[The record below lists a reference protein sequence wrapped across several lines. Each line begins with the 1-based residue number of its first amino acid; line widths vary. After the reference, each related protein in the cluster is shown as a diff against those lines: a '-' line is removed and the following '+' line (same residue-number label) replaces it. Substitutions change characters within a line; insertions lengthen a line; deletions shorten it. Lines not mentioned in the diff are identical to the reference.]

1 METKHCPSCGE
12 ELPISSSFCP
22 ACFKELD
29 VVGVVPSKSTVE
41 WRWYKILV
49 PTAILL
55 IIVLLA
61 SIFLPSK
68 NRNKVILSALP
79 TETFT
84 LVESS
89 TPVETD
95 DVPSSIPTT
104 VISTTV
110 APTAGPVTKAP
121 TATIAA
127 TGAASPTA
135 AATPTQTI
143 VPTQTTV
150 PTQTV
155 VPTQTTVPT
164 QTVAPTQTTAP
175 TQAATPTKTP
185 NQDETLY
192 TYRISNNKAVITN
205 YSGAAKTVSI
215 PAKLNGVQV
224 CEIATKAFYNN
235 DVIQEVYVPDSIQI
249 IGDYVFSNC
258 SDLKIV
264 SMGDSVTTLGTEAF
278 SQCDNLQS
286 VRLSNKIK
294 TIPASCFTNCGK
306 LQSVNLPTSLTTI
319 LGSAFDNTAITALSI
334 PATVT
339 TLPNMFCAYM
349 PKLEQIQVAGGNP
362 VYWSQDGVLFKKNT
376 WNSSSTLWVYP
387 GGKKDLSYTLP
398 NTADNI
404 YANAFC
410 KNPYLQT
417 VTLAPQTS
425 YINSYAFDHCT
436 GLTTLITYNTLTT
449 IQNGAF
455 RDCPNLTL
463 TVTEDSYAHTYAIDN
478 DIPYILKQ

>member
-12 ELPISSSFCP
+12 ELPISSTFCP
-22 ACFKELD
+22 ACFKQLD
-29 VVGVVPSKSTVE
+29 VVGVAPSKSTVE

-79 TETFT
+79 TETST

-89 TPVETD
+89 APVETD

-110 APTAGPVTKAP
+110 APTAGSVTKAP
-121 TATIAA
+121 TATIAT
-127 TGAASPTA
+127 TGTASPTA

-143 VPTQTTV
+143 VPTQTTA

-155 VPTQTTVPT
+155 VPTQTTPT

-175 TQAATPTKTP
+175 TQTAIPTKTP
-185 NQDETLY
+185 DQNETLY

-235 DVIQEVYVPDSIQI
+235 DTIQEVYVPDSIQI

-319 LGSAFDNTAITALSI
+319 LSSAFDNTAITALSI

-398 NTADNI
+398 NTTDNV
-404 YANAFC
+404 YSNAFC